1 MRRSLVVGGITGLV
15 LFGGGG
21 AAYAVCAGAVDSGGV
36 IYGCYTNAQ
45 IHGSHAL
52 VLQDTGTSCP
62 SGTTA
67 IQWNQTGSQGP
78 EGPQGPA
85 GPSTAGGGGLG
96 TEIVWS
102 TDAFANPSGAVA
114 ICPNDH
120 PFIVGGGGDAG
131 VNPLTTSEPA
141 ISIGFGGV
149 STFRVH
155 ALGNPV
161 PEEPGDNSTFG
172 TGVYA
177 WLAVSHGAAAGSGTA
192 HPE

>member
-21 AAYAVCAGAVDSGGV
+21 AAYAVIAGPVDSGGV

-85 GPSTAGGGGLG
+85 GPSTAGGGGVS

-120 PFIVGGGGDAG
+120 PLIVGGGGDAG
-131 VNPLTTSEPA
+131 GYPPTTSEPA
-141 ISIGFGGV
+141 LDIRLGGG
-149 STFRVH
+149 SDLEGSP
-155 ALGNPV
+155 AG
-161 PEEPGDNSTFG
+161 EPG
-172 TGVYA
+172 
-177 WLAVSHGAAAGSGTA
+177 
-192 HPE
+192 

>member
-21 AAYAVCAGAVDSGGV
+21 AAYAVCAGPVDSGGV

-102 TDAFANPSGAVA
+102 TDAFANPSGAA
-114 ICPNDH
+114 AGCPNDR
-120 PFIVGGGGDAG
+120 PLIAAGGGAAG
-131 VNPLTTSEPA
+131 VSPLPPDEPA
-141 ISIGFGGV
+141 TSIGSRGGA
-149 STFRVH
+149 
-155 ALGNPV
+155 ALG
-161 PEEPGDNSTFG
+161 EQRRG
-172 TGVYA
+172 TT
-177 WLAVSHGAAAGSGTA
+177 AARAPPAA
-192 HPE
+192 HT